1 MPANRPHLDRDAK
14 AAQIVDAAEGLLLQD
29 GFEATTMAAIARG
42 AGVSSNAVYWYFPS
56 KDDVLAAVM
65 RRRQDRAMARA
76 DAETDV
82 SLAERARAA
91 LAELDEVANL
101 SVAVH
106 ERAKHSPAVAAVH
119 EYFHA
124 AVDERL
130 RGVFEAAGLAESD
143 AKMATAATVAIVEGV
158 HLHDAPRDPAA
169 RDELVLWALRRFA
182 GDAAGA

>member
-14 AAQIVDAAEGLLLQD
+14 AAQIVDAAELLLLED
-29 GFEATTMAAIARG
+29 GFEVTTMAAIARG

-65 RRRQDRAMARA
+65 SRRQERAMARV
-76 DAETDV
+76 DAESDV
-82 SLAERARAA
+82 SLDQRARTA

-101 SVAVH
+101 TVAVH
-106 ERAKHSPAVAAVH
+106 ERAKHSATVAAIH
-119 EYFHA
+119 EDFHTSL
-124 AVDERL
+124 DQRL
-130 RGVFEAAGLAESD
+130 CDIF
-143 AKMATAATVAIVEGV
+143 AATGLGEDDAEMAAAAIVAIVEGV

-182 GDAAGA
+182 GDGATS